1 MFVSRRSCAIS
12 MAATLF
18 MALGASGDSDL
29 WYEMKLAGSP
39 AGWSHMI
46 DHVEGDQRKVMN
58 ETAFRLRRA
67 GVEVAM
73 TIQIEWVESVDGT
86 PVSMTSR
93 QDMGVQQM
101 TTIWTFE
108 GDSIKIATE
117 QDGRRNETTVAAPT
131 VPWLTPG
138 ALQEVFKRDAKAGK
152 KEINLSTLAP
162 DFGPEPVAMTYTYT
176 GTDRITIDGKE
187 QEVTVWS
194 MTMEKLPFPS
204 VMKYSSDWT
213 LLANEMKA
221 PFGQID
227 MILSSRSEAMNSV
240 EGEGPELM
248 LNLMIRPD
256 KPIPDWLSAKKGR
269 FRLHAKDGAMPKLPS
284 AGYQRIEPTAKAG
297 TVVQVMDLDAPSVAS
312 KEELENPQYTGSS
325 GMVDTRDAT
334 IRELVAQALHDAG
347 SDKAE
352 RAEAMRAFVHRW
364 ISIKNYRTA
373 FASAS
378 ETARNRTGDCSEH
391 GVLLAAMLRIDGIP
405 SRLATGLV
413 YFQPEGDK
421 GEGVYGWHMWTQAI
435 IDDHWIDLDATLP
448 VPFTIGHVLAD
459 TSSLSDETGIGDQ
472 YNLLALLGN
481 MEIDVIEVDAK

>member
-1 MFVSRRSCAIS
+1 

-18 MALGASGDSDL
+18 MALGASGESDL

-46 DHVEGDQRKVMN
+46 DHADGDRRQIMN
-58 ETAFRLRRA
+58 ETAFRISRA

-73 TIQIEWVESVDGT
+73 TIQVDWIESLDGT

-93 QDMGVQQM
+93 QDLGVQQM

-117 QDGRRNETTVAAPT
+117 QDGRRNETIVAAP
-131 VPWLTPG
+131 VDPWMSPG
-138 ALQEVFKRDAKAGK
+138 ALQDAFKRQAQAGK
-152 KEINLSTLAP
+152 KEIILATLAP
-162 DFGPEPVAMTYTYT
+162 DFGPEPVSMTYTFT
-176 GTDRITIDGKE
+176 GTERITHDDKE

-204 VMKYSSDWT
+204 TMKYSSDWT

-227 MILSSRSEAMNSV
+227 MNLSSRSKAMNSV
-240 EGEGPELM
+240 QGKGPELM

-269 FRLHAKDGAMPKLPS
+269 FRLHAKEGAMPDLPS
-284 AGYQRIEPTAKAG
+284 AGYQRIEPTAEDG
-297 TVVQVMDLDAPSVAS
+297 TVVQVMNLGTPSVAT
-312 KEELENPQYTGSS
+312 KEDLENPQYTGSS

-334 IRELVAQALHDAG
+334 IHELVEKALRDAG
-347 SDKAE
+347 PGKTE

-391 GVLLAAMLRIDGIP
+391 GVLLAAMLRVDGIP

-435 IDDHWIDLDATLP
+435 VDDHWIDLDATLP

-459 TSSLSDETGIGDQ
+459 TSSLSDESGIGDQ

-481 MEIDVIEVDAK
+481 MEIDVLEVDAK